1 VSFDPSV
8 IGDIGGY
15 GGDPLGAEMKGITI
29 KDAMDREQLNSLQ
42 LGAAKQQA
50 GEDSKV
56 KSILQAS
63 KYDTPQGLAD
73 TAEKVNRVS
82 PKAAMDL
89 LKTGQQYQ
97 SGQIQNQL
105 DQLTLADKRQELIVS
120 AIDPIVSQARAM
132 KNGGASDLDVKAYIS
147 QQMPQALQGLRSMKL
162 DDGKPALPDDVL
174 KMATSVPHDLPTL
187 EGWEAKSKA
196 GQAAIKQRLEQFKAD
211 TQAKAQIDR
220 DRAESTRE
228 RAETEKE
235 KYDRS
240 REQHQDKAD
249 AIAAHKNAGFDDR
262 ESELLASL
270 ADRNVSLP
278 AGLRSQQQIKAT
290 VDGLF
295 AKHPDLTA
303 DQIADGI
310 KSGKLK
316 LAAETKGAQ
325 TAGTQIGKVALAV
338 NELDTFGKQTLEASQ
353 DVPRGKFVPWN
364 KLRLMAD
371 ASISDP
377 ALLRFK
383 AKMQALENAYNQ
395 LAARSGT
402 DVDKRAHI
410 HDLFNAANSKEATE
424 TLVKALNEEGA
435 GAKEAADQT
444 IAETSGTAIPG
455 TGGTQ
460 SPGAAASPAASPR
473 AAPTAAP
480 AGTPGSAVKP
490 GALPPPGSVIQHK
503 SGARVEILDE

>member
-1 VSFDPSV
+1 MFDPSTIGS
-8 IGDIGGY
+8 IGDSAP
-15 GGDPLGAEMKGITI
+15 DPIDAMAKGVTI

-50 GEDSKV
+50 IEDAQV
-56 KSILQAS
+56 KSILQNS
-63 KYDTPQGLAD
+63 KYDTPQGLAE
-73 TAEKVNRVS
+73 TAERVNRVS
-82 PKAAMDL
+82 PKASMDL

-97 SGQIQNQL
+97 SGQIQNQI
-105 DQLTLADKRQELIVS
+105 DQLTLADKRQEMIVG

-132 KNGGASDLDVKAYIS
+132 KNSGASDLDVKAFIS
-147 QQMPQALQGLRSMKL
+147 QQMPNALQGLRSMRL
-162 DDGKPALPDDVL
+162 EDGKPALPDDVL
-174 KMATSVPHDLPTL
+174 KMATSVPHDLTTL

-196 GQAAIKQRLEQFKAD
+196 GAAAIKQRLDQFKAD
-211 TQAKAQIDR
+211 TQAKAQLDR

-235 KYDRS
+235 RYDRS
-240 REQHQDKAD
+240 REIHQDRAD

-325 TAGTQIGKVALAV
+325 TAGTQIGKVTLAV
-338 NELDTFGKQTLEASQ
+338 NEIKPFGQQTIEAS
-353 DVPRGKFVPWN
+353 DAVPRGKFVPYS
-364 KLRLMAD
+364 KLKQWGEKN
-371 ASISDP
+371 ISDP
-377 ALLRFK
+377 QLLRFYT
-383 AKMQALENAYNQ
+383 KMQALENAYNQ
-395 LAARSGT
+395 LAGRSGT
-402 DVDKRAHI
+402 DVEKRAHI
-410 HDLFNAANSKEATE
+410 HRLFDTANSPESVRV
-424 TLVKALNEEGA
+424 LVQSLNEEGF
-435 GAKEAADQT
+435 GAKQAAEET
-444 IAETSGTAIPG
+444 IGEVSGSPSIPG
-455 TGGTQ
+455 TGG
-460 SPGAAASPAASPR
+460 SPAASVQTG
-473 AAPTAAP
+473 AP
-480 AGTPGSAVKP
+480 GTPATGQLPP
-490 GALPPPGSVIQHK
+490 GAKVQHR
-503 SGARVEILDE
+503 SGATVEILEQ